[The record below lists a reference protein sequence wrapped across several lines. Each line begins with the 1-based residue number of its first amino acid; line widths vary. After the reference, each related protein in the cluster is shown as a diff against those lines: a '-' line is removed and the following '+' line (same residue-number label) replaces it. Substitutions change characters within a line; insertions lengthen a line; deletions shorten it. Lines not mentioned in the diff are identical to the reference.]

1 MAETNW
7 YVPTTDE
14 IKASATRLGAW
25 RPEVF
30 ELWLAGV
37 KQAAVDAER
46 EAIKCLIRELP
57 VTRTKAWGKG
67 WDSVSLEDVLGIVR
81 GEK

>member
-37 KQAAVDAER
+37 EQAAVDAER
-46 EAIKCLIRELP
+46 EAIEYLIQELP

-67 WDSVSLEDVLGIVR
+67 WDSVSLEDVLRIVR
-81 GEK
+81 DAI

>member
-14 IKASATRLGAW
+14 IKASATDMGAY

-30 ELWLAGV
+30 ELWLIGV
-37 KQAAVDAER
+37 RQAAVDAER
-46 EAIKCLIRELP
+46 EAIEYLIRKLP
-57 VTRTKAWGKG
+57 VTRTKARDKG
-67 WDSVSLEDVLGIVR
+67 WDSISLEDVLRIVR
-81 GEK
+81 DAK